1 MESQEARA
9 RGERAHR
16 LGVVVNFLLALMKI
30 GGGLAS
36 GSTSLLADG
45 YHSLADLATNG
56 LAWLSFRV
64 AARPADDDHHYG
76 HGKAEAAA
84 GLFVGVILIGVG
96 LAVLYGSVT
105 ERGPTYV
112 GFQAPVALA
121 TAVISIVA
129 NEWLV
134 MVTRRSANELS
145 SKALSALARDNRSDA
160 LSSGLV
166 IVGVSGGV
174 FDIVW
179 VEPVVTALIGAFIV
193 VMGFHSAKESFDIL
207 MDRVPD
213 EMMRTRIAAI
223 AKEVSGVRG
232 VQHVLIHPLGARQR
246 VDMEISVDGDVS
258 VREGHTI
265 AHAVERVVR
274 DRESAVVQV
283 AVHVNPA
290 GMVGDGAEE
299 HARD

>member
-1 MESQEARA
+1 MDSPEARA

-16 LGVVVNFLLALMKI
+16 LGVVVNFLLALVKI
-30 GGGLAS
+30 AGGLAS
-36 GSTSLLADG
+36 GSTALLADG

-64 AARPADDDHHYG
+64 AARPADEDHHYG

-96 LAVLYGSVT
+96 LAVLYDSLMK
-105 ERGPTYV
+105 RGPVYE

-121 TAVISIVA
+121 TALVSILA

-134 MVTRRSANELS
+134 HVTRRSADELS
-145 SKALSALARDNRSDA
+145 SKALSALARDNRSDS

-166 IVGVSGGV
+166 IVGVTGGLFEV
-174 FDIVW
+174 SW
-179 VEPVVTALIGAFIV
+179 VEPVITALIGGFIV
-193 VMGFHSAKESFDIL
+193 VMGFHSAKESLDIL

-213 EMMRTRIAAI
+213 ATMRSRIVAI

-246 VDMEISVDGDVS
+246 VDMEISVDADITVLA
-258 VREGHTI
+258 GHTI
-265 AHAVERVVR
+265 AHEVERMVLDR
-274 DRESAVVQV
+274 DRQVVQV
-283 AVHVNPA
+283 AVHVNPHTVS
-290 GMVGDGAEE
+290 GSIS
-299 HARD
+299 H

>member
-1 MESQEARA
+1 MDSPEARA

-16 LGVVVNFLLALMKI
+16 IGVGVNFLLALMKI

-36 GSTSLLADG
+36 GSTALLADG

-56 LAWLSFRV
+56 IAWVSFRV

-84 GLFVGVILIGVG
+84 GLFVGVILIGTG
-96 LAVLYGSVT
+96 LVVLYGSVMA
-105 ERGPTYV
+105 RGPVYE
-112 GFQAPVALA
+112 GFQGPVALA
-121 TAVISIVA
+121 VAGVSIVA

-134 MVTRRSANELS
+134 RVTRRSADELS
-145 SKALSALARDNRSDA
+145 STALSALARDNRSDS

-166 IVGVSGGV
+166 IVGVTGGLFEVSWAEPVMTASIGV
-174 FDIVW
+174 FIV
-179 VEPVVTALIGAFIV
+179 I
-193 VMGFHSAKESFDIL
+193 MGFHSAKESLDIL
-207 MDRVPD
+207 MDRVAD
-213 EMMRTRIAAI
+213 ATMRDRIALI

-246 VDMEISVDGDVS
+246 VDMEISVDADITVLA
-258 VREGHTI
+258 GHTI
-265 AHAVERVVR
+265 AHEVEREVLDQERQVI
-274 DRESAVVQV
+274 QV

-290 GMVGDGAEE
+290 
-299 HARD
+299 